1 VPGDPTRRIERFC
14 KTTRW
19 FHWTFVLPF
28 LGLAATGLAL
38 ALREPLGL
46 GESATRSLVHVHEGI
61 ALFWLLAPPLV
72 LLSGDTKKT
81 LADLCAPLRITRDDL
96 RWLALQPLA
105 ALGRAQLPPAGKL
118 NGGQK
123 LNALLVA
130 ATAAGMAATGVWLWL
145 RPAALAPFLVHLSL
159 FVAWVPAFCGHF
171 YLAVLNP
178 GTRPALRAMF
188 TGDVPLDWAR
198 HHHPLWVAAELGEP
212 APAETR
218 RIPASRPLVTA
229 ALADEQA

>member
-1 VPGDPTRRIERFC
+1 MQRIERFC

-28 LGLAATGLAL
+28 LGLAGSGLAL
-38 ALREPLGL
+38 ALRETLAFT
-46 GESATRSLVHVHEGI
+46 EVTTRALVRAHEGI
-61 ALFWLLAPPLV
+61 ALFWLLAPPLM
-72 LLSGDTKKT
+72 LLSGDTKKA
-81 LADLCAPLRITRDDL
+81 LADLCQPLRITKSDL

-105 ALGRAQLPPAGKL
+105 LLVHAELPPAGKL

-123 LNALLVA
+123 LNALLMGAVA
-130 ATAAGMAATGVWLWL
+130 SGMALTGAWLWL
-145 RPAALAPFLVHLSL
+145 RPGALVPFLVHLAL
-159 FVAWVPAFCGHF
+159 FVAWVPAFGGHF

-178 GTRPALRAMF
+178 STRPALRAMF
-188 TGDVPLDWAR
+188 TGEVALDWAR

-212 APAETR
+212 ASPEPR

>member
-1 VPGDPTRRIERFC
+1 VRRIERFC

-28 LGLAATGLAL
+28 LCLAATGAIL
-38 ALREPLGL
+38 ALREPLSL
-46 GESATRSLVHVHEGI
+46 SDDTTRALVRFHEGI

-72 LLSGDTKKT
+72 LLSGQTRAA
-81 LADLCAPLRITRDDL
+81 LADLLLPFHITLDDL

-105 ALGRAQLPPAGKL
+105 MLGRAELPAAGKL

-123 LNALLVA
+123 VNGLLAMAVSFGLA
-130 ATAAGMAATGVWLWL
+130 ASGIWLWC
-145 RPAALAPFLVHLSL
+145 RAGALVPWIAHLVL
-159 FVAWVPAFCGHF
+159 FALWLPAFVGHF

-178 GTRPALRAMF
+178 GTRHALRAMF
-188 TGDVPLDWAR
+188 AGDVDLDWAR
-198 HHHPLWVAAELGEP
+198 HHHPLWTQQESGAEVRPPSPREP
-212 APAETR
+212 AP
-218 RIPASRPLVTA
+218 RIPARPNA